1 MYNPADLGYPQV
13 LQNTTWSVSM
23 SDLGTEQISRKA
35 LALFLIFGSLGA
47 IVMSWIS
54 YSAMVG
60 RAL

>member
-1 MYNPADLGYPQV
+1 MPDTSTQ
-13 LQNTTWSVSM
+13 
-23 SDLGTEQISRKA
+23 EIISRKA

-47 IVMSWIS
+47 IIMSWIS

>member
-1 MYNPADLGYPQV
+1 MSELGNEQV
-13 LQNTTWSVSM
+13 
-23 SDLGTEQISRKA
+23 SRKA

-54 YSAMVG
+54 YSAMIG

>member
-1 MYNPADLGYPQV
+1 
-13 LQNTTWSVSM
+13 M
-23 SDLGTEQISRKA
+23 SDTSTQEIISRKA

-47 IVMSWIS
+47 IIMSWIS